1 MFAHFMSA
9 ASDSSVTLPK
19 RGVWFATKSHGSF
32 EASTHD
38 WAADKKLVSGEDT
51 EMIPVEEFVNASWL
65 SDAQ

>member
-38 WAADKKLVSGEDT
+38 WAADKKLIAGEDT
-51 EMIPVEEFVNASWL
+51 
-65 SDAQ
+65 